1 MKIRKGISFIL
12 GLACMLQAAFAQ
24 HYFSSDTFT
33 YTINLDLSQNLYLKS
48 VPEDLLKGFCQG
60 KWNAYYPKKEM
71 NQCLFDDFLQR
82 FSYDQ
87 LDIPADASFCADDY
101 CSDPY
106 FMDMYK
112 QFTRKL
118 KFREILYFDPQHS
131 LVKREV
137 LWLQLYYSRMEFD
150 GWKHYNG
157 PVFWMKEISDP
168 GKGIMV
174 RNRSIR
180 PDPWSLLMEF
190 EHAGFLVNENTQK
203 DTQQK
208 LDKYGNAEEN

>member
-1 MKIRKGISFIL
+1 MKIKKGIAFFI
-12 GLACMLQAAFAQ
+12 GLACLLQVSFAQ
-24 HYFSSDTFT
+24 DFFSVDTFT

-60 KWNAYYPKKEM
+60 NWNAYYPKKEM

-82 FSYDQ
+82 FNYYQ
-87 LDIPADASFCADDY
+87 LDIPADADFCADDY
-101 CSDPY
+101 CKDPY
-106 FMDMYK
+106 FLDMYK

-118 KFREILYFDPQHS
+118 KFREILYFDQQHS
-131 LVKREV
+131 VVKREV

-157 PVFWMKEISDP
+157 PVFWMKEINGADN
-168 GKGIMV
+168 GIMV
-174 RNRSIR
+174 RNKSIR

-208 LDKYGNAEEN
+208 LDKYGSAEEN